1 MNITVAGTGYVGLV
15 TGVCFAEA
23 GYTVTCFDTDTEK
36 INTLSAGIS
45 TIYEPGLEEM
55 LVQNM
60 DAKRLRFTVSPA
72 EAYSGA
78 DFIFIAV
85 GTPERED
92 GSANLDFVESVAR
105 EIAEH
110 ARGKTVVA
118 VKSTVPVGTNRK
130 LAGFFNPRSGI
141 SIVSN
146 PEFLR
151 EGSGIADTF
160 QAERIVIG
168 TDDKAAGDKLAGIYR
183 RFGVPILRTGLKSAE
198 MIKYASNA
206 FLAAKISLVNE
217 IANFCEVTGA
227 DIEEVA
233 LGMGMDSRIGSQ
245 FLRAG
250 IGYGGS
256 CFPKDTKAL
265 VKLGEEWGCDFS
277 ILKSVIEVNSRQKQ
291 KLVNAAIGI
300 AGSFKGKRAAVLG
313 LSFKPFT
320 DDIRE
325 APALEVIRQLLDE
338 GADISVYD
346 PAAMGKMR
354 EIYGD
359 QLYYAETP
367 EEAVKG
373 ADFAFVLTEW
383 PEITAFP
390 LEKYRLF
397 MRQPVL
403 LDGRNCYSAEAAEK
417 AGLTYVSI
425 GRKAVLAE
433 AVAAATK

>member
-1 MNITVAGTGYVGLV
+1 M
-15 TGVCFAEA
+15 
-23 GYTVTCFDTDTEK
+23 
-36 INTLSAGIS
+36 
-45 TIYEPGLEEM
+45 
-55 LVQNM
+55 
-60 DAKRLRFTVSPA
+60 
-72 EAYSGA
+72 
-78 DFIFIAV
+78 
-85 GTPERED
+85 
-92 GSANLDFVESVAR
+92 
-105 EIAEH
+105 
-110 ARGKTVVA
+110 
-118 VKSTVPVGTNRK
+118 
-130 LAGFFNPRSGI
+130 
-141 SIVSN
+141 
-146 PEFLR
+146 
-151 EGSGIADTF
+151 
-160 QAERIVIG
+160 
-168 TDDKAAGDKLAGIYR
+168 
-183 RFGVPILRTGLKSAE
+183 
-198 MIKYASNA
+198 
-206 FLAAKISLVNE
+206 
-217 IANFCEVTGA
+217 
-227 DIEEVA
+227 
-233 LGMGMDSRIGSQ
+233 
-245 FLRAG
+245 
-250 IGYGGS
+250 
-256 CFPKDTKAL
+256 
-265 VKLGEEWGCDFS
+265 KLGEEWGCDFS